1 MDDLKVTEETKKY
14 LIDVFSTYYFEP
26 TRKDKVST
34 VLRFQISVDRYL
46 DYKNIDKRPVDLDN
60 DELKKY
66 WFENFGFLLDIPNVV
81 KSINKRIQE
90 EKSVKDKENIYLL
103 RSLIT
108 FIWLTIL
115 HNRKF

>member
-1 MDDLKVTEETKKY
+1 MADIEITEKVKKY
-14 LIDVFSTYYFEP
+14 LTDIFTTYYFEP

-34 VLRFQISVDRYL
+34 VLRLQISVDRYS
-46 DYKNIDKRPVDLDN
+46 DYKNIEKRPADMDK
-60 DELKKY
+60 DELPKY
-66 WFENFGFLLDIPNVV
+66 WFKNFGFLLDIPNAVN
-81 KSINKRIQE
+81 SINKKIQE